1 MGARRRPRRGGDR
14 RQFAGT
20 GAEGG
25 DHGFGAG
32 LGPRDRR
39 LGIAHAPFE
48 IPVGEFSAAEFAAAV
63 DRYAAAGFG
72 AADDVAALKLATQ
85 RVPGLLFERLAL
97 M

>member
-1 MGARRRPRRGGDR
+1 MVFCRLESLRRADCLLGANSF
-14 RQFAGT
+14 RQRLR
-20 GAEGG
+20 
-25 DHGFGAG
+25 G

-48 IPVGEFSAAEFAAAV
+48 IPVGEFSDAEFAAAV